1 MSIMPIRIF
10 GDPVLRQR
18 TPDLLDI
25 DGSIAKLA
33 EDMLVTMREAPGIG
47 LAAPQVGILKRLFVY
62 DLGEAPGVLVN
73 PVIAETDGEF
83 EYDEGCLSMP
93 GLYLPIV
100 RPDRIHVT
108 GLDIDGNEVSLEVD
122 ELLGRVIQHELDHLD
137 GVMMLDRVDPSARK
151 QALREMRRLAEGG
164 APSPRPDRADRL
176 RGSASIG

>member
-1 MSIMPIRIF
+1 MALMPIRTF

-18 TPDLLDI
+18 TPDLTDI
-25 DGSIAKLA
+25 DGSLAKLV

-62 DLGEAPGVLVN
+62 ELDEHPGVLIN
-73 PVIAETDGEF
+73 PVIAESDGEF

-100 RPDRIHVT
+100 RPDTIFVT

-137 GVMMLDRVDPSARK
+137 GVLMLDRLDADARK
-151 QALREMRRLAEGG
+151 AALKEMRRLADGG
-164 APSPRPDRADRL
+164 APQPRPDRSR
-176 RGSASIG
+176 